1 MDFCYKG
8 KVKTMTENITE
19 LLRNNGY
26 KVNQQLLAI
35 YEALCATK
43 EHPKAETLFVKLQPT
58 YPTMSLATVYKT
70 IDILKK
76 IGKIR
81 VLNTGEDSF
90 RYDADITSHHHVQC
104 TVCGRVDDVYE
115 AVDQKALKKIEKQT
129 GYTITEQ
136 RVYFFGKCAKC
147 NK

>member
-8 KVKTMTENITE
+8 KVRTMTENITE

-26 KVNQQLLAI
+26 KVTPQRLAI

-43 EHPKAETLFVKLQPT
+43 EHPKAETLFVKLQPS

-70 IDILKK
+70 IDI
-76 IGKIR
+76 
-81 VLNTGEDSF
+81 
-90 RYDADITSHHHVQC
+90 
-104 TVCGRVDDVYE
+104 
-115 AVDQKALKKIEKQT
+115 LKKIEKQT

-136 RVYFFGKCAKC
+136 RVYFFGKCAQCSK
-147 NK
+147 